1 MCWRPPGK
9 GSRIRMVPLRA
20 AVGPGETRD
29 PQPGDPVRQLVDEA
43 GHEAF
48 PRPVQKQDIGIEA
61 LLADSGASV
70 AHEINWRA
78 TILLHATDVF
88 PIYSA

>member
-1 MCWRPPGK
+1 MA
-9 GSRIRMVPLRA
+9 PLRA
-20 AVGPGETRD
+20 AVGPGENRD

-61 LLADSGASV
+61 LLTASGASV
-70 AHEINWRA
+70 AHEINRHA
-78 TILLHATDVF
+78 TILLHATYVF
-88 PIYSA
+88 PIYAA